1 MAQMV
6 SEALA
11 PSMERLDPVTL
22 EVIRNRFDVIAEEME
37 ITLLKAA
44 HSAIVK
50 EALDA
55 SAAIYD
61 RRGRTMAQAAA
72 IPAHLGMLVA
82 SVRRVAETFPEGTA
96 KPGDVYI
103 MNDPYDG
110 GTHLPDVTVVVPVFV
125 RGGLVAY
132 SATMCHHQ
140 DIGGKTPGS
149 TPPDA
154 GEIFAEGLR
163 VPLLKLYDEGRP
175 NDTFFKLLRVN
186 VRVPDMF
193 EGDLGAQI
201 AAGNTGARRLA
212 ELFEEFGAATVL
224 AAVDQ
229 LMDYSERL
237 TRLGIEQIPDGDYDF
252 EDYLDDDAMGSPPVK
267 IRASIAIRGSDFHVD
282 FTGSSPQV
290 RGALNCVPAS
300 TMAAVYYVVR
310 AITDPTIPNNDGC
323 YRPIHAT
330 LPPGSIVNPLPPAPV
345 SARTLTFKRIADVML
360 GALAPAI
367 PQKVIAASSGQV
379 NIMYVGGQDPGT
391 GQHFVG
397 FIGVPWAG
405 GMGARPDKDGI
416 DVIETD
422 MTNCLNYPTE
432 ACETDLPMRLRY
444 VRLWRDSGGPGR
456 FRGGLGYIAEVDW
469 LRGEAT
475 VSIRRDRHVYGPWGL
490 FGGKAAPPC
499 RTVIVH
505 PDGSEEE
512 IPSKK
517 VFTIRAGD
525 VMKVWTS
532 GGGGYGD
539 PLDRAPELVF
549 ADVLD
554 GRVSAESAERDYGV
568 VIRAG
573 ALDREASESLRAGRR
588 AARPGNG
595 QPYYDRGPSPTRPE

>member
-1 MAQMV
+1 MIAQEPTPD
-6 SEALA
+6 S
-11 PSMERLDPVTL
+11 ERLDAVTL

-61 RRGRTMAQAAA
+61 RHGRTMAQAAA

-82 SVRRVAETFPEGTA
+82 SVRRVAEAFPDGVA
-96 KPGDVYI
+96 RPGDAYV

-110 GTHLPDVTVVVPVFV
+110 GTHLPDVTIVIPVFFED
-125 RGGLVAY
+125 RLVAY
-132 SATMCHHQ
+132 AATMCHHQ

-154 GEIFAEGLR
+154 GEIYAEGLR
-163 VPLLKLYDEGRP
+163 IPLIKLYDQGRP
-175 NDTFFKLLRVN
+175 NDTFFKMLRVN
-186 VRVPDMF
+186 VRVPEMF

-201 AAGNTGARRLA
+201 AAGNTGARRLG
-212 ELFEEFGAATVL
+212 ELFAEFGAEIVS

-229 LMDYSERL
+229 LMDYAERL
-237 TRLGIEQIPDGDYDF
+237 TRLGIERIPDGDYSF
-252 EDYLDDDAMGSPPVK
+252 EDYLDDDAMGSPPIK
-267 IRASIAIRGSDFHVD
+267 IRASISIRGSEFHVD

-290 RGALNCVPAS
+290 RGAINCVPAS
-300 TMAAVYYVVR
+300 TMAAVYYVIR

-330 LPPGSIVNPLPPAPV
+330 LPLGSIVNPLPPAPV

-367 PQKVIAASSGQV
+367 PDRIIAASSGQA
-379 NIMYVGGQDPGT
+379 NIMYVGGLDPET
-391 GQHFVG
+391 GHNFVG

-444 VRLWRDSGGPGR
+444 VRLWEDSGGAGK
-456 FRGGLGYIAEVDW
+456 FRGGLGYVAEVDW

-499 RTVIVH
+499 RTILVH
-505 PDGSEEE
+505 PDGTEEE

-517 VFTIRAGD
+517 IFTIQQGD
-525 VMKVWTS
+525 VLKIWTS
-532 GGGGYGD
+532 GGGGHGD
-539 PLDRAPELVF
+539 PLERPPEPVL

-554 GRVSAESAERDYGV
+554 GRVSVEAAERDYGV
-568 VIRAG
+568 VIRDG
-573 ALDREASESLRAGRR
+573 TLDRAASEALRASRR
-588 AARPGNG
+588 GSRAGNG
-595 QPYYDRGPSPTRPE
+595 QPYYDRGPNPTQPE